1 MAYTYSGELWRDRM
15 KNIGGQAVIEGVM
28 MKSPAGWSV
37 AVRDAKG
44 EINLKTVR
52 TKKLPNFLKL
62 PIIRGVVALFHALM
76 IGVKAIE
83 FSGSVAYQEQEGD
96 KPISGWGMGLSI
108 GFAIIL
114 AIALFKF
121 LPLLLTTLI
130 SNIFR
135 EVSNNSL
142 LFNFTDGFLRVGI
155 FLFYVFIIGLWKEM
169 RRIYQYHGAEH
180 KVIYAY
186 EAGEDLTV
194 ENAKKCRPYHPR
206 CGTSFLLIVMAIS
219 IMVFL
224 MIPKDWS
231 FVDKLMSRIV
241 LIPVIAGL
249 SYEVLRFSARMKNNP
264 IIGLIVLPG
273 LLLQRMTVREP
284 DESQIEVALA
294 AMSEV
299 LKLEKE

>member
-1 MAYTYSGELWRDRM
+1 M

-37 AVRDAKG
+37 AVRDPKG
-44 EINLKTVR
+44 EINFKTVR
-52 TKKLPNFLKL
+52 TKKTPVFFKL
-62 PIIRGVVALFHALM
+62 PLIRGVVALFHALM

-83 FSGSVAYQEQEGD
+83 FSANLSYQNDVAYQEQEGN

-130 SNIFR
+130 GNVFR

-142 LFNFTDGFLRVGI
+142 LFNFTDGFLRIGI
-155 FLFYVFIIGLWKEM
+155 FLFYIFIIGFWKEM

-186 EAGEDLTV
+186 EAGEYLTV
-194 ENAKKCRPYHPR
+194 ENAKKYRPYHPR
-206 CGTSFLLIVMAIS
+206 CGTSFLLIVMVIS

-224 MIPKDWS
+224 MIPKEWS

-241 LIPVIAGL
+241 LIPVIAGF
-249 SYEVLRFSARMKNNP
+249 SYEVLRFSAKMKNSP
-264 IIGLIVLPG
+264 IIRLIVLPG

-284 DESQIEVALA
+284 DDSQIEVALA
-294 AMSEV
+294 AMNEV
-299 LKLEKE
+299 LKLDTDKEVHGQC

>member
-1 MAYTYSGELWRDRM
+1 M

-37 AVRDAKG
+37 AVRDPKG

-52 TKKLPNFLKL
+52 TKKMPASLKL
-62 PIIRGVVALFHALM
+62 PLIRGVVALFHALM

-96 KPISGWGMGLSI
+96 KPISPWGLGLSI
-108 GFAIIL
+108 GLAIIL
-114 AIALFKF
+114 AIVLFKF
-121 LPLLLTTLI
+121 LPLFLTTLI
-130 SNIFR
+130 GNMVK
-135 EVSNNSL
+135 EVSSNSL
-142 LFNFTDGFLRVGI
+142 LFNFTDGILRVGI
-155 FLFYVFIIGLWKEM
+155 FLFYIFIIGLWKEM
-169 RRIYQYHGAEH
+169 KRIYQYHGAEH

-186 EAGEDLTV
+186 EAGEELTV
-194 ENAKKCRPYHPR
+194 ENARKYKPYHPR
-206 CGTSFLLIVMAIS
+206 CGTSFLLIVMVIS

-224 MIPKDWS
+224 LIPKEWS
-231 FVDKLMSRIV
+231 FVDKLMSRVV

-249 SYEVLRFSARMKNNP
+249 SYEVLRFSAKVKNNP
-264 IIGLIVLPG
+264 MIGFIVLPG

-294 AMSEV
+294 AINEV
-299 LKLEKE
+299 LKIDRDKEV

>member
-1 MAYTYSGELWRDRM
+1 M

-44 EINLKTVR
+44 EINLKMVR
-52 TKKLPNFLKL
+52 TKKMPALFRLPL
-62 PIIRGVVALFHALM
+62 IRGVVGLFHALM

-96 KPISGWGMGLSI
+96 KPISPWGLGLSI
-108 GFAIIL
+108 GLAIIL

-121 LPLLLTTLI
+121 LPLFLTTLI
-130 SNIFR
+130 GNVVKG
-135 EVSNNSL
+135 VSNNSL
-142 LFNFTDGFLRVGI
+142 LFNFTDGFIRVGI
-155 FLFYVFIIGLWKEM
+155 FLFYIFVIGLWKEM
-169 RRIYQYHGAEH
+169 RRVYQYHGAEH

-194 ENAKKCRPYHPR
+194 ENAKKYKPYHPR
-206 CGTSFLLIVMAIS
+206 CGTSFLLIVMVIS

-224 MIPKDWS
+224 LIPKDWS
-231 FVDKLMSRIV
+231 FVDKLVSRII

-249 SYEVLRFSARMKNNP
+249 SYEVLRFSAKRKNNP
-264 IIGLIVLPG
+264 VVGLMVFPG

-294 AMSEV
+294 AMNEV
-299 LKLEKE
+299 LKIDRDKEVCSQC

>member
-1 MAYTYSGELWRDRM
+1 M

-44 EINLKTVR
+44 EINLKMVR
-52 TKKLPNFLKL
+52 TKKMPAFLKL
-62 PIIRGVVALFHALM
+62 PLIRGAAGLFHALL

-83 FSGSVAYQEQEGD
+83 FSGSVAYQKKEEGD
-96 KPISGWGMGLSI
+96 KPISPWGLGLSI
-108 GFAIIL
+108 GLAIIL

-121 LPLLLTTLI
+121 LPLFLTTLTGNVVKGI
-130 SNIFR
+130 SN
-135 EVSNNSL
+135 SSL
-142 LFNFTDGFLRVGI
+142 LFNLVDGALRAGI
-155 FLFYVFIIGLWKEM
+155 FLSYIFVIGLWKEM

-194 ENAKKCRPYHPR
+194 ENAKKYKPYHPR
-206 CGTSFLLIVMAIS
+206 CGTSFLLIVMVIS

-224 MIPKDWS
+224 LIPKGWS

-249 SYEVLRFSARMKNNP
+249 SYEVLRFSDRMKNNP
-264 IIGLIVLPG
+264 IIGLIVFPG

-294 AMSEV
+294 AMNEV
-299 LKLEKE
+299 LKLDRDKEVCSQC

>member
-1 MAYTYSGELWRDRM
+1 M

-44 EINLKTVR
+44 EINLKMVR
-52 TKKLPNFLKL
+52 TKKMPALFKL
-62 PIIRGVVALFHALM
+62 PLIRGVVGLFHALM

-96 KPISGWGMGLSI
+96 KPISPWGLGLSI
-108 GFAIIL
+108 GLAIIL

-121 LPLLLTTLI
+121 LPLFLTTLI
-130 SNIFR
+130 GNVVKG
-135 EVSNNSL
+135 VSNSSL
-142 LFNFTDGFLRVGI
+142 FFNLIDGVLRVGI
-155 FLFYVFIIGLWKEM
+155 FLFYIFVIGLWKEM
-169 RRIYQYHGAEH
+169 RRVYQYHGAEH

-194 ENAKKCRPYHPR
+194 ENAKKYKPYHPR
-206 CGTSFLLIVMAIS
+206 CGTSFLLIVMVIS

-224 MIPKDWS
+224 LIPKEWS
-231 FVDKLMSRIV
+231 FVDKLISRII

-249 SYEVLRFSARMKNNP
+249 SYEVLRFSAKRKNNP
-264 IIGLIVLPG
+264 VVGLMVFPG

-294 AMSEV
+294 AMNEV
-299 LKLEKE
+299 LKIDRDKEVCS

>member
-1 MAYTYSGELWRDRM
+1 M

-37 AVRDAKG
+37 AVRDPKG
-44 EINLKTVR
+44 EINLKMVR
-52 TKKLPNFLKL
+52 TKKIPALFKL
-62 PIIRGVVALFHALM
+62 PIIRGVVGLFHALL

-83 FSGSVAYQEQEGD
+83 FSANLVYQNDMAYQEQEGD
-96 KPISGWGMGLSI
+96 KPISPWGLGLSI
-108 GFAIIL
+108 GLAIIL

-130 SNIFR
+130 GNVFR

-142 LFNFTDGFLRVGI
+142 LFNFTDGVLRVGI
-155 FLFYVFIIGLWKEM
+155 FLFYIFIIGLWKEM

-194 ENAKKCRPYHPR
+194 ENAKKYRPYHPR
-206 CGTSFLLIVMAIS
+206 CGTSFLLIVMVIS

-224 MIPKDWS
+224 TIPKEWS
-231 FVDKLMSRIV
+231 FVDKLISRII
-241 LIPVIAGL
+241 LIPAIAGL
-249 SYEVLRFSARMKNNP
+249 SYEVLRFSAKMKNNP
-264 IIGLIVLPG
+264 IVGLMVFPG

-294 AMSEV
+294 AMNEV
-299 LKLEKE
+299 LKLGKE

>member
-1 MAYTYSGELWRDRM
+1 
-15 KNIGGQAVIEGVM
+15 
-28 MKSPAGWSV
+28 
-37 AVRDAKG
+37 
-44 EINLKTVR
+44 
-52 TKKLPNFLKL
+52 
-62 PIIRGVVALFHALM
+62 VVALFHALM
-76 IGVKAIE
+76 IGFKAIE
-83 FSGSVAYQEQEGD
+83 FSANLSYQNDVAYQEQERN

-108 GFAIIL
+108 VFAIIL

-130 SNIFR
+130 GNVFR

-142 LFNFTDGFLRVGI
+142 LFNFIDGFLRIGI
-155 FLFYVFIIGLWKEM
+155 FLFYIFIIGLWKEM

-194 ENAKKCRPYHPR
+194 ENAKKYKPYHPR
-206 CGTSFLLIVMAIS
+206 CGTSFLLIVMVIS

-224 MIPKDWS
+224 MIPKEWS

-249 SYEVLRFSARMKNNP
+249 SYEVLRFSAKMKNSP

-284 DESQIEVALA
+284 DDSQIEVALA
-294 AMSEV
+294 AMNEV
-299 LKLEKE
+299 LKLDTDKEVHGQC

>member
-1 MAYTYSGELWRDRM
+1 M

-37 AVRDAKG
+37 AVRDPKG

-52 TKKLPNFLKL
+52 TKKMPAFLKL
-62 PIIRGVVALFHALM
+62 PLIRGVVALFHALM

-96 KPISGWGMGLSI
+96 KPISPWGMGLSI

-114 AIALFKF
+114 AIVLFKF
-121 LPLLLTTLI
+121 LPLFLTTLI
-130 SNIFR
+130 GNMVK
-135 EVSNNSL
+135 EVSSNSL
-142 LFNFTDGFLRVGI
+142 LFNFTDGILRVGI
-155 FLFYVFIIGLWKEM
+155 FLFYIFIIGLWKEM
-169 RRIYQYHGAEH
+169 KRIYQYHGAEH

-186 EAGEDLTV
+186 EAGEELTV
-194 ENAKKCRPYHPR
+194 ENAKKYKPYHPR
-206 CGTSFLLIVMAIS
+206 CGTSFLLIVMVIS

-224 MIPKDWS
+224 LIPKEWS

-249 SYEVLRFSARMKNNP
+249 SYEVLRFSARVKNNP
-264 IIGLIVLPG
+264 MIGFIVLPG

-294 AMSEV
+294 AMNEV
-299 LKLEKE
+299 LKIDRDKEV

>member
-1 MAYTYSGELWRDRM
+1 M

-28 MKSPAGWSV
+28 MKSSAGWSV
-37 AVRDAKG
+37 AARDPKG

-52 TKKLPNFLKL
+52 TKKLPGFLKL
-62 PIIRGVVALFHALM
+62 PLIRGVVALFHALM
-76 IGVKAIE
+76 IGLKAIE
-83 FSGSVAYQEQEGD
+83 FSGSVAYQEQEGG

-121 LPLLLTTLI
+121 LPLLLTTMI
-130 SNIFR
+130 GNVFAGVANS
-135 EVSNNSL
+135 SL
-142 LFNFTDGFLRVGI
+142 LFNLIDGVLRVGI
-155 FLFYVFIIGLWKEM
+155 FLFYIFVIGLWKEM
-169 RRIYQYHGAEH
+169 KRIYQYHGAEH

-194 ENAKKCRPYHPR
+194 ENAKKYRPYHPR
-206 CGTSFLLIVMAIS
+206 CGTSFLLIVMVIS
-219 IMVFL
+219 MMVFL
-224 MIPKDWS
+224 TIPKEWS

-241 LIPVIAGL
+241 LIPVIAGF
-249 SYEVLRFSARMKNNP
+249 SYEVLRFSARMKDNP

-299 LKLEKE
+299 LKLEKD